1 MRIVCTVMALLLL
14 ASCNRGGGGPVD
26 TARLDGASSE
36 PQNWLTYGGT
46 TDEQRFSQLA
56 SIDSESVATLG
67 LAWSHEFDSPRGM
80 EATPLVADGVIYTTT
95 AWSKVYAFDATTG
108 KQLWAY
114 DPKVPGETGFKA
126 CCDVVNRGAAIYEG
140 KIYVGTLDGRL
151 IAIDAKTGA
160 LAWSTVT
167 VDQSKPYTITGA
179 PRVVKGRVLI
189 GNGGGEYGVR
199 GYVSAYDAATGKLAW
214 RFYTV
219 PPAKGAK
226 PDGAASDKI
235 IAKMQATWDG
245 DWTKFGGGGTVWD
258 SIVYD
263 KDFNQVLIGVGNGSP
278 WDHRL
283 RSNGKGDN
291 LFISSV
297 VALDADTG
305 EYKWHYQGV
314 PGESWDFTQ
323 TQSIILASLKIG
335 GSDKKVMMQAPKNGL
350 FYVIDRSN
358 GKLISAKNFV
368 PVNWTTG
375 VDMKTGRPVENPEAR
390 YEKGVFVA
398 SPSGHGA
405 HNWQPMAYSPQTQL
419 AYIPAQE
426 VPLAYVSDNP
436 FVPRP
441 GGWNLGVN
449 LAINTLP
456 DDKAALKAVRA
467 MLKGYLIAWDPIQQ
481 KEAWRVDLGG
491 PGNGGVL
498 TSAGGLV
505 FAGNAKG
512 KLNAYAAATG
522 KELWSFDAG
531 IGIIAP
537 PITYAVNG
545 KQYVAVMAGYGGG
558 YGLPAAFAELAGPRP
573 NGRLLVFALG
583 AKAPYKVE
591 RMAAAPPVIVK
602 DVWPASVVASGAV
615 LYGNTCSVCHGGGV
629 LSSGV
634 LPDLRRSTALAD
646 KAAWQNIVHDGAL
659 KDNGMVGFS
668 KWMTPND
675 IEAVRAYV
683 ADRAR
688 LLAKNERV
696 NLASVQR

>member
-1 MRIVCTVMALLLL
+1 MRILAVLLTALILTGCGMQNL
-14 ASCNRGGGGPVD
+14 AEPTDRPAS
-26 TARLDGASSE
+26 ARLSSGSDD
-36 PQNWLTYGGT
+36 WLTYGGT
-46 TDEQRFSQLA
+46 YDEQRFSTLTSINA
-56 SIDSESVATLG
+56 STVTDLG
-67 LAWSHEFDSPRGM
+67 LAWSHEFDTARGM

-95 AWSKVYAFDATTG
+95 AWSKVYALDATTG
-108 KQLWAY
+108 NLLWSY
-114 DPKVPGETGFKA
+114 NPEVPGEAGFNA
-126 CCDVVNRGAAIYEG
+126 CCDVVNRGAALYDG
-140 KIYVGTLDGRL
+140 KVYVGTLDGRL
-151 IAIDAKTGA
+151 IALDAKTGTPV
-160 LAWSTVT
+160 WSIVT

-179 PRVVKGRVLI
+179 PRVVKGRILI

-199 GYVSAYDAATGKLAW
+199 GYVSAYDAQSGKLAW

-219 PPAKGAK
+219 PPAIGAK
-226 PDGAASDKI
+226 PDGAVSDPM
-235 IAKMQATWDG
+235 IARMQATWDG
-245 DWTKFGGGGTVWD
+245 DWTRFGGGGTVWD

-263 KDFNQVLIGVGNGSP
+263 QDFNQILIGVGNGSP

-291 LFISSV
+291 LFLSSV

-305 EYKWHYQGV
+305 EYKWHYQGT

-335 GSDKKVMMQAPKNGL
+335 GSDKKVMMQAPKNGF

-358 GKLISAKNFV
+358 GTLISAKNFV
-368 PVNWTTG
+368 PQNWTSG
-375 VDMKTGRPVENPEAR
+375 IDMKTGRPVEIPGAR

-426 VPLAYVSDNP
+426 VPLAYVRDQP

-456 DDKAALKAVRA
+456 DDAAAQKAVRA
-467 MLKGYLIAWDPIQQ
+467 MLKGYLIAWDPVQQ
-481 KEAWRVDLGG
+481 KEAWRVDFGG

-505 FAGNAKG
+505 FAGSAKG
-512 KLNAYAAATG
+512 KLNAYAADTG
-522 KELWSFDAG
+522 KELWSFDTG

-537 PITYAVNG
+537 PITYAING
-545 KQYVAVMAGYGGG
+545 RQYVAVMAGYGGG

-583 AKAPYKVE
+583 AKASYKVE
-591 RMAAAPPVIVK
+591 RPEPAPVVVVEE
-602 DVWPASVVASGAV
+602 VWPASVVAKGAV
-615 LYGNTCSVCHGGGV
+615 LYGNTCAVCHGGGV
-629 LSSGV
+629 LASGV
-634 LPDLRRSTALAD
+634 LPDLRRFPALAD
-646 KAAWQNIVHDGAL
+646 KEAWQSIVHDGAL
-659 KDNGMVGFS
+659 KDNGMIAFS
-668 KWMTPND
+668 KWMSREE
-675 IEAVRAYV
+675 IESIRAYV
-683 ADRAR
+683 AGRSR
-688 LLAKNERV
+688 LLAKQGTNGTAPS
-696 NLASVQR
+696 N